1 VSREV
6 VESVG
11 VSERSLIDFVRQS
24 ELKVSTEVQRGPE
37 AYQRC
42 TSLVYLVGIE
52 VVVHRWTNWYLGL
65 VLEEGRHYVSE
76 VY

>member
-1 VSREV
+1 MV

-11 VSERSLIDFVRQS
+11 VSERPSIDFAPQS
-24 ELKVSTEVQRGPE
+24 EPTEVQYRLE

-42 TSLVYLVGIE
+42 PSLVSLVAVE
-52 VVVHRWTNWYLGL
+52 VVVYFGTDWCLEL
-65 VLEEGRHYVSE
+65 VLSVEEGRHYVSE